1 LILNEKLLGGGQNFG
16 SAFFVLYGLN
26 KILYNKVKQKAV

>member
-1 LILNEKLLGGGQNFG
+1 MNDKLLWVGQNFG